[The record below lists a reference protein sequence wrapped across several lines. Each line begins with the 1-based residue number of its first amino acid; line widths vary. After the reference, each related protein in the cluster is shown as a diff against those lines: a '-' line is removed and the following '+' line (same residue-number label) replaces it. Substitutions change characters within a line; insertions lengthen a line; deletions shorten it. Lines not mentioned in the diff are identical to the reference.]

1 MLKSKSLLAALML
14 GASFTAHAATPHKVA
29 YLTSW
34 GLSDPAALEQS
45 AVDTYIL
52 SFAQW
57 DAQGV
62 ISASDDMM
70 SVPKYDPYWL
80 PTGYTTWTNLKR
92 NNPQRKI
99 MLAFGGQSYEAIWS
113 YITTPEAREILAQNI
128 VALMRK
134 DFPVYSK
141 NLTETQMSGAC
152 LSTNWNGTCN
162 LGNYQLAGTVQ
173 IDGVDF
179 DFEKA
184 ARISPEESANLLDL
198 ATRIKALAPA
208 NKIMSLTTYHVGADP
223 ENCANSGITANCS
236 YIETDRSAHNGEV
249 ADLLVQAKNMF
260 SFFNVM
266 TYDAGKNFK
275 YQVALQNYAAK
286 VGDKSRVVLGN
297 TINAQWAPDG
307 AFVETDANNN
317 ARAKWQAQNGYG
329 GLFVWNFGANTQQL
343 SMADQVAKTNAMLAA
358 MSGADTSTNPPVEP
372 TTPTTPTTPAVRK
385 ELISLTSN
393 ADLQGIDIPT
403 LLQNYKTVS
412 AVTRDGAWVRKI
424 ELPTSGVPEGSVFAF
439 QRSATYS
446 TDIVSAQYGIDSP
459 LRGETRTYTFT
470 NGAWQANGMTINT
483 QSQLDAIGNSA
494 SGLNRYVQGPT
505 TTTIRVADGSWTKN
519 IYLPATASEGAS
531 VKLVRDSTWAVTLWV
546 NGTSVQIPVGTS
558 ISYTYKTGRWVS
570 NTLNMTYATVIN
582 ALNSSPEAFKK
593 QLLDAQKSNAVIQ
606 ITP

>member
-1 MLKSKSLLAALML
+1 MLKSNSLLAALML

-80 PTGYTTWTNLKR
+80 PTGYTTWTNLKL
-92 NNPQRKI
+92 NHPQRKI
-99 MLAFGGQSYEAIWS
+99 MLAFGGQSYESIWS

-128 VALMRK
+128 VALMGK

-141 NLTETQMSGAC
+141 NLPEAKISGAC

-184 ARISPEESANLLDL
+184 ARISPEESANLLAL
-198 ATRIKALAPA
+198 VTRIKALAPA

-249 ADLLVQAKNMF
+249 SDLLVQSKNIF

-286 VGDKSRVVLGN
+286 VGDKSKVVMGN

-343 SMADQVAKTNAMLAA
+343 SMADQVAKTNAMIAA
-358 MSGADTSTNPPVEP
+358 MSGPQSPVIDPAQPVEP
-372 TTPTTPTTPAVRK
+372 ETPVTPARK
-385 ELISLTSN
+385 EVLTMDGLLPDRGSV
-393 ADLQGIDIPT
+393 DIGT
-403 LLQNYKTVS
+403 LLKSYKTIDMV
-412 AVTRDGAWVRKI
+412 AKDGAWFSKI
-424 ELPTSGVPEGSVFAF
+424 TLPSTGVAEGSVVKFRRA
-439 QRSATYS
+439 AYMETE
-446 TDIVSAQYGIDSP
+446 IVSKDFGSDRP
-459 LRGETRTYTFT
+459 FVGETRTYTYT
-470 NGAWQANGMTINT
+470 NGAWH
-483 QSQLDAIGNSA
+483 SDAIKLDSLPDRGSVDIGA
-494 SGLNRYVQGPT
+494 LLSSYKTVYV
-505 TTTIRVADGSWTKN
+505 VTKN
-519 IYLPATASEGAS
+519 AAWVPTLNLPSNGVAEGS
-531 VKLVRDSTWAVTLWV
+531 VVRFYRDAYMSTDLVV
-546 NGTSVQIPVGTS
+546 NGQKIVIARYSS
-558 ISYTYKTGRWVS
+558 IVLR
-570 NTLNMTYATVIN
+570 
-582 ALNSSPEAFKK
+582 FKSGGW
-593 QLLDAQKSNAVIQ
+593 QL
-606 ITP
+606 